1 MLYSQGCNFDDLR
14 TSAAHLSNKY
24 QLRFEEK
31 RRLLSLERRQRS
43 DLEKEAPAKR
53 STRFVGFIELEV
65 WAIVQ
70 LKPGLDRVW
79 EFGLGFGVWRNLPEH
94 LDRDLRGL
102 PYYEDRVGALKWQKR
117 WSLGPSAQQGQ
128 GPRIDAGS
136 LRGGL
141 ASMGRQYRPQHTIMA
156 IMETPTRQLL
166 ISGSHH
172 AVSWVNKCALQM
184 KA

>member
-43 DLEKEAPAKR
+43 DLEKEAPTKR

-70 LKPGLDRVW
+70 LKPVWIECASLGRVS
-79 EFGLGFGVWRNLPEH
+79 GFGEI
-94 LDRDLRGL
+94 
-102 PYYEDRVGALKWQKR
+102 Y
-117 WSLGPSAQQGQ
+117 PS
-128 GPRIDAGS
+128 
-136 LRGGL
+136 
-141 ASMGRQYRPQHTIMA
+141 T
-156 IMETPTRQLL
+156 L
-166 ISGSHH
+166 IEI
-172 AVSWVNKCALQM
+172 
-184 KA
+184 